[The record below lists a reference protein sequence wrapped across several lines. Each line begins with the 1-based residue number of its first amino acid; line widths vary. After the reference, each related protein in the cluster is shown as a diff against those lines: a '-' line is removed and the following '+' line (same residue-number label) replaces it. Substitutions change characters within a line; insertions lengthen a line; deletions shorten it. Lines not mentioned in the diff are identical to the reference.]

1 LQQSVATA
9 QELPAPLQVETDD
22 AHLPAARSQLFVQHC
37 ASVVHAA
44 PVTVQMTLVPPPP
57 PVPVLRALTLLPP
70 QPANATAMA
79 ASARVT

>member
-9 QELPAPLQVETDD
+9 QELPAPLQVETD
-22 AHLPAARSQLFVQHC
+22 ALQVPFTASQLLVQHW
-37 ASVVHAA
+37 ASVVQAA

-57 PVPVLRALTLLPP
+57 PVPVLIAFTLLPP

-79 ASARVT
+79 ASANVT